1 MGCLRAMS
9 LCPRGIAVIGLDWLF
24 TGARG
29 CCRCCPILAGGG
41 AAVGIA
47 EYGTYLLAAA
57 SVEMQGIASSLS
69 DGDTGTAGAIRANPG
84 GILLISIIFSHGH
97 MVL

>member
-9 LCPRGIAVIGLDWLF
+9 LCPLGIAVIGLDWLF

-29 CCRCCPILAGGG
+29 CCRCWSHLGCGG

-47 EYGTYLLAAA
+47 EYGTHLLAAA
-57 SVEMQGIASSLS
+57 SVEM
-69 DGDTGTAGAIRANPG
+69 AGYS
-84 GILLISIIFSHGH
+84 SIIIRWGYGIMGTWGQQGQLKPTHH
-97 MVL
+97 TEMEEEYH